1 MRISHSHRRTRRPAV
16 RPLFHQPRRSALC
29 VFELILWFPVFLMF
43 LLSVI
48 EFGLIFGQLKQ
59 VAVASRA
66 GAKVAAESLP
76 ISMTAIQDAVDH
88 QLQSAGIGS
97 SCNIV
102 LVHNVPGGGASPQT
116 TGTCDCNTPF
126 GPTLPAG
133 TLLGGGGSS
142 GSVRVTVC
150 VRLTQLSPDF
160 LNTLGF
166 SIANFNAEHTTTY
179 VHEQP

>member
-1 MRISHSHRRTRRPAV
+1 MST
-16 RPLFHQPRRSALC
+16 
-29 VFELILWFPVFLMF
+29 
-43 LLSVI
+43 I

-59 VAVASRA
+59 VAAASRA

-116 TGTCDCNTPF
+116 TGTCNCSTPF
-126 GPTLPAG
+126 GPTLPNG
-133 TLLGGGGSS
+133 TLLGGGGLS

-150 VRLTQLSPDF
+150 VRLTQLTPDL

-166 SIANFNAEHTTTY
+166 SISGDMVEHTTTFA
-179 VHEQP
+179 HEQP